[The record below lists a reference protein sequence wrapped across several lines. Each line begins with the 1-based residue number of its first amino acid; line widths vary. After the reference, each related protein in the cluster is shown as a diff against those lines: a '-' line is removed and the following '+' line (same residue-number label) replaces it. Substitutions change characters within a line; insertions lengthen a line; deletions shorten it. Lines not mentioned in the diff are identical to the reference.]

1 MTNYSIGDFL
11 TRIKNAAMAKR
22 VEVVVKKTKLA
33 YAVSLVLKKEG
44 FLRDVEVVE
53 GDLKVSLAYSHKE
66 PVLMGLKLVSKPGL
80 RVYKGVDQMG
90 KRRILSSILI
100 VSTPKGVVSSKE
112 AIKLGTGGEV
122 IVEVW

>member
-11 TRIKNAAMAKR
+11 TRIKNAAMAKHQ
-22 VEVVVKKTKLA
+22 EVVVKNTKLA
-33 YAVSLVLKKEG
+33 YAVSKVLQKEG
-44 FLRDVEVVE
+44 FLRDVEVNE
-53 GDLKVSLAYSHKE
+53 GNLKVSLAYSHKE

-80 RVYKGVDQMG
+80 RVYKGVDAMG

-112 AIKLGTGGEV
+112 ALKLGTGGEV